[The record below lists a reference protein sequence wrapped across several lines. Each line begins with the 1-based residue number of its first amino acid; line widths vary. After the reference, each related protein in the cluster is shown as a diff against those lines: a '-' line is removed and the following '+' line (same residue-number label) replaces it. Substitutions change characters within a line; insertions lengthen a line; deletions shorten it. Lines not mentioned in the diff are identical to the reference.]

1 MFNAPRPAQRY
12 ASAPV
17 NGLGGSFVD
26 ENPLAAS
33 IYDDPWS
40 AAPSP
45 SPQPIPSATSA
56 LSSVLAE
63 ATVPESYY
71 RAFAVVDTTNSG
83 ETSVNALSRV
93 LSTSGLPATTVD
105 KIVNLVSS
113 RPRVSKLEF
122 FVALA
127 LLALA
132 QSGKDISVEQV
143 AARAAE
149 DSLPEPFLHL
159 DTLQPSTSALSSPY
173 TTYRQATLDPWSV
186 SRFGSN
192 GGGSDFAAPRS
203 ATTIN
208 GGAASSLAGSGLP
221 GEWWKIQE
229 TVDVTVQ
236 GQQGFILNR
245 YTVYEIIT
253 EHGAPVHRRYS
264 EFTFLWDCLVRRYPF
279 RLLPPLPPKRVQPDA
294 VFIEQRRKGLARF
307 LNAVINHPVIKED
320 GLLAAFLS
328 EPSFENWRKHTAVS
342 LEEESA
348 SKHVDRIE
356 EITVPSDLE
365 DKLAF
370 VRGKIG
376 PLIEQW
382 QRICVLAERIIKRRE
397 SAAVRIP
404 SSLRRNYLPAHFTF
418 PHLSPHRSSLD
429 VHNHDIPGPASST
442 TSLAAS
448 LSTLSLRTARSD
460 DPESDDQADLARLT
474 NALRAVVEVNE
485 RCWRGDECELC
496 DGVRQGVVHVASHTQ
511 RQSDLLEQR
520 TNALL
525 YSTLE
530 ALKSQRDLYIAMRDL
545 FIRRDRLSVD
555 NVDRLKK
562 RVDSNS
568 MKLEGIKA
576 ASKDGWQDD
585 ADRILGLIEKDQA
598 TIATL
603 LNRRVF
609 IRASMWHELR
619 VVLHNKENTLLS
631 KLVQNLAHD
640 EQAFASNVLANWVS
654 LGNAVEE
661 MPYE

>member
-63 ATVPESYY
+63 ATVPDSYN
-71 RAFAVVDTTNSG
+71 RAFAVVDATNSG

-149 DSLPEPFLHL
+149 NNLPEPFLHL

-173 TTYRQATLDPWSV
+173 PTYRQATLDPWSV
-186 SRFGSN
+186 PRFGSN
-192 GGGSDFAAPRS
+192 GGGSDFTVPRS

-208 GGAASSLAGSGLP
+208 GGASSLAGSGLP
-221 GEWWKIQE
+221 GEWWKMEE
-229 TVDVTVQ
+229 TVGVTIQ

-245 YTVYEIIT
+245 FTVYEITT
-253 EHGAPVHRRYS
+253 EHGTSVHRRYS

-279 RLLPPLPPKRVQPDA
+279 RLLPALPPKRVQPDA
-294 VFIEQRRKGLARF
+294 AFIEQRRKGLARF

-320 GLLAAFLS
+320 GLLATFLS

-348 SKHVDRIE
+348 SKRVDRIE

-370 VRGKIG
+370 VRGKIS

-397 SAAVRIP
+397 SAA
-404 SSLRRNYLPAHFTF
+404 
-418 PHLSPHRSSLD
+418 
-429 VHNHDIPGPASST
+429 
-442 TSLAAS
+442 
-448 LSTLSLRTARSD
+448 
-460 DPESDDQADLARLT
+460 ADLARLT
-474 NALRAVVEVNE
+474 NVLRAVVEVNE

-496 DGVRQGVVHVASHTQ
+496 DGVRQGIAHVASHTQ

-576 ASKDGWQDD
+576 AQKDGWQDD
-585 ADRILGLIEKDQA
+585 ADRIIGLIEKDQA
-598 TIATL
+598 MIATL

-619 VVLHNKENTLLS
+619 VVLHNKENALLS

-640 EQAFASNVLANWVS
+640 EQAFASSVLANWVS

>member
-45 SPQPIPSATSA
+45 SPQPIPSVTSA

-63 ATVPESYY
+63 ATVPDSYN
-71 RAFAVVDTTNSG
+71 RAFAVVDATNSG

-149 DSLPEPFLHL
+149 NNLPEPFLHL
-159 DTLQPSTSALSSPY
+159 DTLQPSTSTFSSPY
-173 TTYRQATLDPWSV
+173 PTYRQATLDPWSV
-186 SRFGSN
+186 PRFGSN
-192 GGGSDFAAPRS
+192 GGGSDYTSPRS

-221 GEWWKIQE
+221 REWWKMQE
-229 TVDVTVQ
+229 TVDVTIQ

-253 EHGAPVHRRYS
+253 EHGTPVHRRYS
-264 EFTFLWDCLVRRYPF
+264 EFAFLWDCLVRRYPF
-279 RLLPPLPPKRVQPDA
+279 RLLPALPPKRVQPDA
-294 VFIEQRRKGLARF
+294 AFIEQRRKGLARF

-320 GLLAAFLS
+320 GLLATFLS

-348 SKHVDRIE
+348 GKRIDRIE

-365 DKLAF
+365 DKLTF
-370 VRGKIG
+370 VRGKIS

-397 SAAVRIP
+397 SAA
-404 SSLRRNYLPAHFTF
+404 
-418 PHLSPHRSSLD
+418 
-429 VHNHDIPGPASST
+429 
-442 TSLAAS
+442 
-448 LSTLSLRTARSD
+448 
-460 DPESDDQADLARLT
+460 ADLARLT
-474 NALRAVVEVNE
+474 NVLRAVVEVNE

-496 DGVRQGVVHVASHTQ
+496 DGVRQGITRVASHTQ

-520 TNALL
+520 TNVLL

-545 FIRRDRLSVD
+545 FVRRDRLSVD

-576 ASKDGWQDD
+576 AQKDGWQDD
-585 ADRILGLIEKDQA
+585 ADRVIGLIEKDQA

-603 LNRRVF
+603 MNRRVF

-619 VVLHNKENTLLS
+619 VVLHNRENALLS
-631 KLVQNLAHD
+631 MLVQNLAHD
-640 EQAFASNVLANWVS
+640 EQAFADSVLANWVS
-654 LGNAVEE
+654 LGNAVEG

>member
-1 MFNAPRPAQRY
+1 
-12 ASAPV
+12 
-17 NGLGGSFVD
+17 
-26 ENPLAAS
+26 
-33 IYDDPWS
+33 
-40 AAPSP
+40 
-45 SPQPIPSATSA
+45 
-56 LSSVLAE
+56 
-63 ATVPESYY
+63 
-71 RAFAVVDTTNSG
+71 
-83 ETSVNALSRV
+83 
-93 LSTSGLPATTVD
+93 
-105 KIVNLVSS
+105 
-113 RPRVSKLEF
+113 
-122 FVALA
+122 
-127 LLALA
+127 LALA

-149 DSLPEPFLHL
+149 NSLPEPFLHL
-159 DTLQPSTSALSSPY
+159 DTLQPSTSTLSSPY
-173 TTYRQATLDPWSV
+173 PTYRQATLDPWSAP
-186 SRFGSN
+186 RFGSN

-208 GGAASSLAGSGLP
+208 GGAVSSLAGSGLP
-221 GEWWKIQE
+221 REWWKTQE
-229 TVDVTVQ
+229 TVDVTIQ

-253 EHGAPVHRRYS
+253 EHGTPVHRRYS

-279 RLLPPLPPKRVQPDA
+279 RLLPALPPKRVQPDA
-294 VFIEQRRKGLARF
+294 AFIEQRRKGLARF
-307 LNAVINHPVIKED
+307 LNAVLNHPVIKED
-320 GLLAAFLS
+320 GLLATFLS

-348 SKHVDRIE
+348 SRHVDRIE

-370 VRGKIG
+370 VRGKIN

-397 SAAVRIP
+397 SAA
-404 SSLRRNYLPAHFTF
+404 
-418 PHLSPHRSSLD
+418 
-429 VHNHDIPGPASST
+429 
-442 TSLAAS
+442 
-448 LSTLSLRTARSD
+448 
-460 DPESDDQADLARLT
+460 ADLARLT
-474 NALRAVVEVNE
+474 NVLRAVVEVNE

-496 DGVRQGVVHVASHTQ
+496 DGVRQGIAQVASHTQ

-545 FIRRDRLSVD
+545 FVRRDRLSVD

-576 ASKDGWQDD
+576 AQKDGWQDD
-585 ADRILGLIEKDQA
+585 ADRIIGLIEKDQA

-619 VVLHNKENTLLS
+619 VVLHNKENALLS

-640 EQAFASNVLANWVS
+640 EQAFTSSVLANWVS

>member
-45 SPQPIPSATSA
+45 SPQPIPNVTSA

-63 ATVPESYY
+63 ATVPDSYN
-71 RAFAVVDTTNSG
+71 RAFAVVDATNSG

-105 KIVNLVSS
+105 RIVNLVSS

-149 DSLPEPFLHL
+149 NSLPEPFLHL
-159 DTLQPSTSALSSPY
+159 DTLQPSTSTLSSPY
-173 TTYRQATLDPWSV
+173 PTYRQATLDPWSAP
-186 SRFGSN
+186 RFGSN
-192 GGGSDFAAPRS
+192 GGGSEFAAPRS

-208 GGAASSLAGSGLP
+208 GGATSSLAGSGLP
-221 GEWWKIQE
+221 REWWKIQE
-229 TVDVTVQ
+229 TVDVTIQ

-245 YTVYEIIT
+245 YTVYEIVT
-253 EHGAPVHRRYS
+253 EHGTPVHRRYS

-279 RLLPPLPPKRVQPDA
+279 RLLPALPPKRVQPDGA
-294 VFIEQRRKGLARF
+294 FIEQRRKGLARF

-348 SKHVDRIE
+348 SRHIDRIE

-370 VRGKIG
+370 VRGKIS

-397 SAAVRIP
+397 SAA
-404 SSLRRNYLPAHFTF
+404 
-418 PHLSPHRSSLD
+418 
-429 VHNHDIPGPASST
+429 
-442 TSLAAS
+442 
-448 LSTLSLRTARSD
+448 
-460 DPESDDQADLARLT
+460 ADLARLT
-474 NALRAVVEVNE
+474 NVLRAVVEVNE

-496 DGVRQGVVHVASHTQ
+496 DGVRQGIAQVASHTQ

-545 FIRRDRLSVD
+545 FVRRDRLSVD

-576 ASKDGWQDD
+576 AQKDGWQDD
-585 ADRILGLIEKDQA
+585 ADRIIGLIEKDQA

-619 VVLHNKENTLLS
+619 VVLHNKENALLS
-631 KLVQNLAHD
+631 KLVQNLAHE
-640 EQAFASNVLANWVS
+640 EQAFASSVLANWVY
-654 LGNAVEE
+654 LGNAVDE

>member
-45 SPQPIPSATSA
+45 SPQPIPSTTSA

-63 ATVPESYY
+63 AAVPDSYN
-71 RAFAVVDTTNSG
+71 RAFAVVDATNSG

-149 DSLPEPFLHL
+149 NSLPEPFLHL

-173 TTYRQATLDPWSV
+173 PTYRQATLDPWSV
-186 SRFGSN
+186 PRFGSN

-221 GEWWKIQE
+221 GEWWKMQD
-229 TVDVTVQ
+229 TVDVAIQ

-245 YTVYEIIT
+245 YTVYEITT
-253 EHGAPVHRRYS
+253 EHGTPVHRRYS

-279 RLLPPLPPKRVQPDA
+279 RLLPALPPKRVQPDA
-294 VFIEQRRKGLARF
+294 AFIEQRRKGLARF

-320 GLLAAFLS
+320 GLLATFLS

-348 SKHVDRIE
+348 SKRIDRIE

-370 VRGKIG
+370 VRGKIS

-397 SAAVRIP
+397 SAA
-404 SSLRRNYLPAHFTF
+404 
-418 PHLSPHRSSLD
+418 
-429 VHNHDIPGPASST
+429 
-442 TSLAAS
+442 
-448 LSTLSLRTARSD
+448 
-460 DPESDDQADLARLT
+460 ADLARLT
-474 NALRAVVEVNE
+474 NVLRAVVEVNE

-496 DGVRQGVVHVASHTQ
+496 DGVRQGIVHVASHTQ

-545 FIRRDRLSVD
+545 FVRRDRLSID

-568 MKLEGIKA
+568 MKLEGVKA
-576 ASKDGWQDD
+576 AMKDGWQDD
-585 ADRILGLIEKDQA
+585 ADRIIGLIEKDQA
-598 TIATL
+598 IITTL

-619 VVLHNKENTLLS
+619 VVLHNRENALLS

-640 EQAFASNVLANWVS
+640 EQAFASSVLANWVS